1 MIREKRGLLALLI
14 TLVTTLTYGQKSPD
28 IRTIAEERIRVTA
41 SSATVLQWFDK
52 IEKET
57 QITLAYNPSHIDL
70 NKTCPI
76 TITGEITIARLLEK
90 VLKGYKFRTIAIPPR
105 KLAIQIERPQV
116 YSCSGSIQEEGSGER
131 LYGAIVVMDD
141 GKGGKWHALSD
152 ADGRFRLYLP
162 EGYYRM
168 DISYMG
174 YQPYTQPVYMGHDQ
188 TLRLSLKPQ
197 LFEIAEVT
205 VKSYKNGGELGELT
219 PSNFLSFSGNDLF
232 SQIWILPGVT
242 GLPTGYNF
250 QVDGGSND
258 ENQLLLDGVPLYHPG
273 HINSLLPVFNGDAVK
288 NIVFHKGFFPTRL
301 EGKLSS
307 VTEVNLKDGDKQE
320 HIRTLTLDMPAAG
333 VTLEGPI
340 IKDKLSYLVS
350 ARRSWLDF
358 FDNLFSED
366 NRMNHSTYDYN
377 AKLSYNLSPQSTL
390 RLMAYGAQ
398 DGYHLPYDES
408 GDKQTI
414 LRWTNQ
420 AYQASFHTSYGKLN
434 QTSSVSYTSYTN
446 RANTFILGFD
456 TEGYVRSGIHSLNA
470 ATEFTFSPENMYS
483 ARWGAKYTHEVYELA
498 SLDNLTQARHEPIN
512 QFSLFYDNLIRITPR
527 ITTQVGVHFVGYIP
541 QSSRSYYSI
550 QPRFSLKYQPAEKEL
565 IYLHFSRME
574 QFYHYLRFDYLAFP
588 TDFRMPSI
596 DGFKPRSSEHYEAGW
611 KHFLKNGQI
620 EISAYYKTRRNVVA
634 FSPQNASEGSQWDRY
649 IMKGNGDCYGIK
661 AYFYNTWNRWSLQ
674 LSYAYSRSREWFDEL
689 KDKGK
694 LPSAYD
700 IPHQA
705 GASLSYQLT
714 SHSTLSVGGSVHSGK
729 VIEVDEF
736 LDPLPADQFR
746 TDRQPTNYRL
756 DAGYSYR
763 KDFGKNRLLLL
774 RLGLYN
780 IAGNPPEE
788 EILSYYSVHWY
799 RNCLPYASVSFKF

>member
-1 MIREKRGLLALLI
+1 
-14 TLVTTLTYGQKSPD
+14 
-28 IRTIAEERIRVTA
+28 
-41 SSATVLQWFDK
+41 
-52 IEKET
+52 
-57 QITLAYNPSHIDL
+57 
-70 NKTCPI
+70 
-76 TITGEITIARLLEK
+76 
-90 VLKGYKFRTIAIPPR
+90 
-105 KLAIQIERPQV
+105 
-116 YSCSGSIQEEGSGER
+116 
-131 LYGAIVVMDD
+131 
-141 GKGGKWHALSD
+141 
-152 ADGRFRLYLP
+152 
-162 EGYYRM
+162 
-168 DISYMG
+168 
-174 YQPYTQPVYMGHDQ
+174 
-188 TLRLSLKPQ
+188 
-197 LFEIAEVT
+197 
-205 VKSYKNGGELGELT
+205 
-219 PSNFLSFSGNDLF
+219 
-232 SQIWILPGVT
+232 
-242 GLPTGYNF
+242 
-250 QVDGGSND
+250 
-258 ENQLLLDGVPLYHPG
+258 
-273 HINSLLPVFNGDAVK
+273 
-288 NIVFHKGFFPTRL
+288 
-301 EGKLSS
+301 
-307 VTEVNLKDGDKQE
+307 
-320 HIRTLTLDMPAAG
+320 MPAAG

-377 AKLSYNLSPQSTL
+377 AKLSYNLSPKSTL

-446 RANTFILGFD
+446 RANAFILGFD

-512 QFSLFYDNLIRITPR
+512 QFSLFYDNLIRITPQ

-550 QPRFSLKYQPAEKEL
+550 QPRFSLKYQPAEQEL

-634 FSPQNASEGSQWDRY
+634 FSPQNASEGS
-649 IMKGNGDCYGIK
+649 
-661 AYFYNTWNRWSLQ
+661 S
-674 LSYAYSRSREWFDEL
+674 E
-689 KDKGK
+689 
-694 LPSAYD
+694 
-700 IPHQA
+700 
-705 GASLSYQLT
+705 
-714 SHSTLSVGGSVHSGK
+714 
-729 VIEVDEF
+729 
-736 LDPLPADQFR
+736 
-746 TDRQPTNYRL
+746 
-756 DAGYSYR
+756 
-763 KDFGKNRLLLL
+763 LLL
-774 RLGLYN
+774 RTLV
-780 IAGNPPEE
+780 
-788 EILSYYSVHWY
+788 SQ
-799 RNCLPYASVSFKF
+799 LPALCFGELQVLKQVADL